1 MEDVAMPRDRWR
13 VTLDGG
19 LKLDLAKLIPRDAG
33 RPERNISCILTYG
46 SGERVAALI
55 KLRDDSGWLEVSCG
69 ERQQAFVLVS
79 SPRNFGGLQWYVV
92 CPKTGRRVR
101 VLYRPL
107 GATSFASR
115 HTWGRRAAY
124 ASQFLDPI
132 GRAWRIKAKVK
143 ARLIGDQDPDEWDL
157 PPKPK
162 GMRWVTYENWEA
174 KYDAAEEALDALCGQ
189 ALARLMKLQR

>member
-1 MEDVAMPRDRWR
+1 MPRDRWR

-19 LKLDLAKLIPRDAG
+19 RRLDLAKLIPRGAG
-33 RPERNISCILTYG
+33 KVDCNIHSRMTYS
-46 SGERVAALI
+46 SGETVMAVI
-55 KLRDDSGWLEVSCG
+55 KLRDDGGWLELSFG
-69 ERQQAFVLVS
+69 GREQAFSLVS
-79 SPRNFGGLQWYVV
+79 SPRNFGGQQWYVV
-92 CPKTGRRVR
+92 CPKSGRRVR

-115 HTWGRRAAY
+115 YAWGRRAAY

-143 ARLIGDQDPDEWDL
+143 ARLIGDEDSDEWDL

-162 GMRWVTYENWEA
+162 GMRWATYE
-174 KYDAAEEALDALCGQ
+174 K
-189 ALARLMKLQR
+189 